1 MTFVEKEDEWIKK
14 IITIEKDK
22 QKLKMNYTYMVG
34 IFIYIHQGMHQNKMN
49 GVILKRNLKHYLK
62 TYKN

>member
-22 QKLKMNYTYMVG
+22 QKLRINYTYMVG
-34 IFIYIHQGMHQNKMN
+34 IF
-49 GVILKRNLKHYLK
+49 
-62 TYKN
+62 